1 MMVRIAFYQGKLSV
15 IQKSLEK
22 NIQRVDASE
31 QDDPEEEELV
41 CSGSHMCYIIGRKK
55 KKILK

>member
-1 MMVRIAFYQGKLSV
+1 MRIAFCQGKLSV

-22 NIQRVDASE
+22 NVQRVDASE
-31 QDDPEEEELV
+31 QDDAEEEELV

-55 KKILK
+55 TKILK